1 METNIDGTSLEKTDH
16 RPLTSHFQAIVTI
29 CYTVAGGELHRTSF
43 RKREYHL
50 LLELAVG
57 DAYGAGFEY
66 VDAEMIRRQND
77 LSCYVKHPRHNIQPG
92 SYTDDTQMSLA
103 IAEVIVSGE
112 PWTPTL
118 LAHKFVEVFQ
128 RDPREGYA
136 TGFYHFLLHVRDG
149 EQFLRDIKSSS
160 EKSGAAMRAAP
171 IGIYPSLSEVIE
183 RCTLQAALTHNTSNG
198 INAAV
203 AAALMTHYF
212 LYHLGPK
219 KELGTFLE
227 EQVSGRWATPWTGKV
242 GSQGWM
248 SVQAA
253 VTALT
258 RSDAMSDLLKTCIQ
272 FSGDVDTVA
281 AIALAAGSCSTE
293 IAQDL
298 PVHLVNALENGQYGR
313 DYIHLLDTQLIAFS
327 SGE

>member
-1 METNIDGTSLEKTDH
+1 
-16 RPLTSHFQAIVTI
+16 
-29 CYTVAGGELHRTSF
+29 
-43 RKREYHL
+43 L
-50 LLELAVG
+50 LLELAIG

-66 VDAEMIRRQND
+66 VDREMIRQHNN

-103 IAEVIVSGE
+103 IAETIVSGE
-112 PWTPTL
+112 PWKPTV
-118 LAHKFVEVFQ
+118 LAHKFAEVFQ

-136 TGFYHFLLHVRDG
+136 TSFYHFLLQVRDG
-149 EQFLRDIKSSS
+149 EQFLRNIRPTS

-171 IGIYPSLSEVIE
+171 IGIYPTPSLVIE
-183 RCTLQAALTHNTSNG
+183 RCTIQAALTHNTPNG

-203 AAALMTHYF
+203 VAALMTHYF
-212 LYHLGPK
+212 LYNLGPK
-219 KELGTFLE
+219 KGLGIFLE
-227 EQVSGRWATPWTGKV
+227 EHVRGRWATPWTGKV
-242 GSQGWM
+242 KSQGWM

-253 VTALT
+253 VTALL
-258 RSDAMSDLLKTCIQ
+258 RSDTMRELLKTCIQ

-298 PVHLVNALENGQYGR
+298 PVHLIDALENGQYGR
-313 DYIHLLDTQLIAFS
+313 DYIRLLDTQLMAFFS
-327 SGE
+327 RNELH

>member
-1 METNIDGTSLEKTDH
+1 
-16 RPLTSHFQAIVTI
+16 
-29 CYTVAGGELHRTSF
+29 
-43 RKREYHL
+43 L
-50 LLELAVG
+50 LLELAIG

-66 VDAEMIRRQND
+66 VDREMIRQHNN

-103 IAEVIVSGE
+103 IAETIVSGE
-112 PWTPTL
+112 PWKPTV

-149 EQFLRDIKSSS
+149 EQFLRNIRPTS

-171 IGIYPSLSEVIE
+171 IGIYPTLSLVIE
-183 RCTLQAALTHNTSNG
+183 RCTIQAALTHNTPNG

-203 AAALMTHYF
+203 VAALMTHYF
-212 LYHLGPK
+212 LYNLGPK
-219 KELGTFLE
+219 KELGIFLE
-227 EQVSGRWATPWTGKV
+227 EHVRGHWATPWTGKV
-242 GSQGWM
+242 KSQGWM

-253 VTALT
+253 VTALL
-258 RSDAMSDLLKTCIQ
+258 RSDTMRELLKTCIQ

-298 PVHLVNALENGQYGR
+298 PVHLIDALENGQYGR
-313 DYIHLLDTQLIAFS
+313 DYIRLLDTQLMAFFRAINS
-327 SGE
+327 TDKRENRYEQND

>member
-1 METNIDGTSLEKTDH
+1 M
-16 RPLTSHFQAIVTI
+16 
-29 CYTVAGGELHRTSF
+29 
-43 RKREYHL
+43 
-50 LLELAVG
+50 LLELAIG

-66 VDAEMIRRQND
+66 ADPEMIRQQNN
-77 LSCYVKHPRHNIQPG
+77 LSRYVKHPRHHIQPG
-92 SYTDDTQMSLA
+92 CYTDDTQMSLA
-103 IAEVIVSGE
+103 IAETIVSGE
-112 PWTPTL
+112 PWQPAV
-118 LAHKFVEVFQ
+118 LADKFVEVFQ
-128 RDPREGYA
+128 RDPRKGYA
-136 TGFYHFLLHVRDG
+136 TNFYHFLEHVRDG
-149 EQFLRDIKSSS
+149 DQFLRDIHPNS

-171 IGIYPSLSEVIE
+171 IGIYPTIPLVIE
-183 RCTLQAALTHNTSNG
+183 RCTIQAALTHNTPKG

-219 KELGTFLE
+219 SELGIFLE
-227 EQVSGRWATPWTGKV
+227 KQVPGRWASPWTGKV
-242 GSQGWM
+242 QSPGWM

-258 RSDAMSDLLKTCIQ
+258 RCSTLGDVLKACIQ

-298 PVHLVNALENGQYGR
+298 PAHLFDELENGQYGR
-313 DYIHLLDTQLIAFS
+313 DYIRLLDTQLMKLKA
-327 SGE
+327 